1 MYTIEVLITLLMGA
15 SAALPSKQIDI
26 SANPDLIVGGAEAT
40 LHEFK
45 FIVDMRKIG
54 LHYCVGSVISQEW
67 VVIAAHCAQNP
78 ASSYTLTAGDHNIVE
93 IEGVEQVRYV
103 VNILIHPNYSR
114 YVVRKWIPDLIITK

>member
-1 MYTIEVLITLLMGA
+1 M
-15 SAALPSKQIDI
+15 
-26 SANPDLIVGGAEAT
+26 GGAEAT